1 MVYFLIE
8 GVAQEYIDRLVLL
21 EQNPAEFGKVMEAL
35 IKAKLTQKIFF
46 P

>member
-8 GVAQEYIDRLVLL
+8 GSVQEYIDRVTLL
-21 EQNPAEFGKVMEAL
+21 EQNPAEFGKVTEAL
-35 IKAKLTQKIFF
+35 IKAKLTQRIFF